1 MFTSKI
7 VGGAGDMIDAKPAD
21 YKDNLYLAVNGKWQ
35 ETAEI
40 PADKP
45 RTGGFMDLDEGVEKT
60 LMKEF
65 HEYAEGYEKS
75 DNKLLMEAVKLYRL
89 ANNVDHLNKYH
100 QQPILKDI
108 QRIVDLKNVKDLSDC
123 LAELSLNGFTLPIDL
138 DIEADMK
145 DTSKNVVYI
154 EGASLILPD
163 KAYYEDG
170 NDSGKQLLDKFA
182 EVSVKLLSMIG
193 YDLDKAQKI
202 VDHAL
207 AYDRRLVPI
216 VKSQE
221 EWADYTKVYNPMQF
235 DEFITKSSSVDLKSL
250 VTDSINDTPDKVI
263 IEEPRYLEHLD
274 ELINDD
280 IFDEIKAWMLVIFL
294 TNNASNLDEE
304 FRQTIGEYSL
314 TLSGAK
320 ELQNRTKFAYH
331 KATGMFSQVVGT
343 YYGKKYFGEAA
354 KNDVHSMVE
363 KMISIYEQRIN
374 DNTWLGEATKK
385 KAIVKLEN
393 IKIKVGYPDKID
405 DIYSK
410 FEVDENA
417 SLYDNISKI
426 AILKREDTL
435 DSYHKPVDREKW
447 LMPGQM
453 VNACYDP
460 SRNDITFPA
469 AILQAPFYSL
479 KQTSSQNYGG
489 IGAVIAHEISHAFD
503 NNGSQFDEFGN
514 MNNWWTDEDYAKF
527 KELTQ
532 NMIDEFDGIPY
543 AGGKVNGKLV
553 VSENVADVGGLRCA
567 LEAAKG
573 ESDLNL
579 HEFFINW
586 ARVWRLKATQEFNEL
601 LLQTDVHS
609 PGPLRANVMAQN
621 MDEFYKEFDV
631 TEKDGMWLEP
641 SKRVNIW

>member
-235 DEFITKSSSVDLKSL
+235 DEFVTKSSSVDLKSL

-527 KELTQ
+527 KELTK

>member
-235 DEFITKSSSVDLKSL
+235 DEFVTKSSSVDLKSL

>member
-1 MFTSKI
+1 
-7 VGGAGDMIDAKPAD
+7 MIDAKPAD